1 MESNMLRYF
10 YITFPMI
17 SWLRL
22 SFLQTLDLLYLLS
35 LGSKSLEFKGVYAFE
50 SQKLSIQNSK
60 YVTIVCI
67 YI

>member
-1 MESNMLRYF
+1 MYYKSSIILFDEYFMESNMLRYF

-22 SFLQTLDLLYLLS
+22 SFLQTLGFAILIE

-50 SQKLSIQNSK
+50 SQ
-60 YVTIVCI
+60 
-67 YI
+67 

>member
-50 SQKLSIQNSK
+50 SQ
-60 YVTIVCI
+60 
-67 YI
+67 